1 MNCQQI
7 AGYSARVFV
16 YSFWQHHWSKNCH
29 TYQRHCS
36 HILASLLTDFCD
48 KFCEKLSRNFLG
60 FCMRTLCAV
69 NAKSVKKYSCKC
81 SACRDTFQLYFY
93 HNFEQ
98 IFPIFLLK
106 MRTLCAVN
114 FKQKMG
120 FYCRLFPVK
129 TCSDFEQDFIK
140 KMMAFC
146 AKNLS
151 GIYVNLCVKLL
162 PFFSVF
168 FLYFCLKCGRYAP

>member
-1 MNCQQI
+1 M
-7 AGYSARVFV
+7 
-16 YSFWQHHWSKNCH
+16 
-29 TYQRHCS
+29 
-36 HILASLLTDFCD
+36 
-48 KFCEKLSRNFLG
+48 FCEKLSRNLLG

-69 NAKSVKKYSCKC
+69 NAKSVKKLCHEC
-81 SACRDTFQLYFY
+81 SVCRDNSWHNFY

-120 FYCRLFPVK
+120 FYYRLFLVK
-129 TCSDFEQDFIK
+129 TCSNFEQEFYK

-146 AKNLS
+146 AKNLPE
-151 GIYVNLCVKLL
+151 IYVNLGVKLL
-162 PFFSVF
+162 PFFSIF
-168 FLYFCLKCGRYAP
+168 FTTVLLKMRTLCAVNFKQKLVPFCLCF